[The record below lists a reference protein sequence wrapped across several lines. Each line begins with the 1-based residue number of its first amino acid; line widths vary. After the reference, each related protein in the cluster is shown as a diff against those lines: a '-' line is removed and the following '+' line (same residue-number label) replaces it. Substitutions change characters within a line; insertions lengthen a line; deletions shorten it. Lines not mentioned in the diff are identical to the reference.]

1 MEEHPIEGLMLTVMD
16 SIRDMID
23 VNTIIGEPMQI
34 QEDITIIPI
43 SKVGFGFVAGG
54 SEFKGESIEDY
65 NKKEDEERISYKNP
79 FGGASGAGISIK
91 PVAFLIVQGDSVK
104 LLPVEHNCTIDR
116 ILDYIPDM
124 CKKAEKMLDKM
135 MNKKQEKEEIKVQKP
150 KIKKVDI
157 DYKYDYTEPKTN
169 DIKTTEEESED
180 E

>member
-34 QEDITIIPI
+34 QQDVTIIPI

-65 NKKEDEERISYKNP
+65 NKKEDEEKISYKNP

-91 PVAFLIVQGDSVK
+91 PVAFLIVQGENVK

-116 ILDYIPDM
+116 ILDYLPDM
-124 CKKAEKMLDKM
+124 CKKAEKMLEKM
-135 MNKKQEKEEIKVQKP
+135 MTKNQEKDET

-157 DYKYDYTEPKTN
+157 DYKYEYTEPKN
-169 DIKTTEEESED
+169 SNVKTTEEGED